1 MNQVKVTFADGT
13 IELVDERMLWSARL
27 DGGLVEGEAP
37 LTPPGRDHAP
47 RDPLYAQY
55 IASTDL
61 EFALMEERARA
72 RDKDEAAEL
81 DRRLA
86 AQTDESRRLWALYCA
101 SEPSD

>member
-1 MNQVKVTFADGT
+1 MGQVTVTYPDGT
-13 IELVDERMLWSARL
+13 TELVDERLLWSARL

-37 LTPPGRDHAP
+37 LTPPGREHAL

-55 IASTDL
+55 VASTDA

-72 RDKDEAAEL
+72 TDKDQAAEL

-86 AQTDESRRLWALYCA
+86 TQTDESRRLWALHCA
-101 SEPSD
+101 SESDD